1 MVVLGIIVLL
11 VAAALV
17 LLLVT
22 AGTSQ
27 DIVLDLVG
35 GQQLTTSPILVFLA
49 GALTVALAVIGF
61 WLISRG
67 TRRAVARRREIR
79 NLRQAASAPPER
91 AAARARAEQ
100 DADDSA
106 PASDRLLVR
115 DVDELRAREGLAPA
129 AGGGH
134 SPEATADPEGGRHEL
149 RLDDLGTPEHR
160 R

>member
-11 VAAALV
+11 AAAALV

-27 DIVLDLVG
+27 DVVLDLMG
-35 GQQLTTSPILVFLA
+35 GQQLTTSPIWVFLA
-49 GALTVALAVIGF
+49 GAVTVLLAVIGF

-79 NLRQAASAPPER
+79 NLRQAAAVTSGQPDEHGGAPRGVDDEP
-91 AAARARAEQ
+91 AA
-100 DADDSA
+100 
-106 PASDRLLVR
+106 DRVLVR
-115 DVDELRAREGLAPA
+115 DVDELRAREGVRP
-129 AGGGH
+129 AGGSSR
-134 SPEATADPEGGRHEL
+134 SPEATVDPEGGRHEL

-160 R
+160 H